1 MDRHLGGVGAG
12 HEVRRGEGARERV
25 AVEPAP
31 PLHELVLHHRDVRRR
46 TAEGGRAEPPELPEE
61 PHERA
66 APGRRVAHAGALPD
80 GCAAEGWAPGS
91 PVDGGVEQR
100 AQREQVAAD
109 GGRARLAQLLL
120 AANHRDADADRDPGG
135 EGGLHVLLGVADV
148 GGARAFDRELR
159 EGVEQRLREGLH
171 DAGRV
176 APDDRAEVVA
186 PAEVRDQRACARLKL
201 RGDDAER
208 QPGCEVI
215 EQLARAGQRRRVGH
229 VALVV
234 VRQVDAI
241 EALGLGLVDADGA
254 PDHRLHA
261 RPELRHQ
268 LLGACAVALLA
279 ERLGERD
286 GDRMH
291 RVRERAVEVEEHGV
305 ELPRLALGRHSAWP
319 SR

>member
-12 HEVRRGEGARERV
+12 HEVRRGEGTRERV

-46 TAEGGRAEPPELPEE
+46 AAEGGRAEPPELPEE

-66 APGRRVAHAGALPD
+66 ARGRRVAHAGALPD
-80 GCAAEGWAPGS
+80 ACAVEGRAPGS
-91 PVDGGVEQR
+91 PSMTCVEQR
-100 AQREQVAAD
+100 ADREQVAAD

-120 AANHRDADADRDPGG
+120 AANHRDADTDRDPGG
-135 EGGLHVLLGVADV
+135 EGGLHVLLGIADV

-159 EGVEQRLREGLH
+159 EGVEQRLRQRLH
-171 DAGRV
+171 DARRV

-186 PAEVRDQRACARLKL
+186 PAEVRDQRACARLEL

-208 QPGCEVI
+208 QPGREVL

-234 VRQVDAI
+234 VRQVERV
-241 EALGLGLVDADGA
+241 EALRLGLVDADRA

-261 RPELRHQ
+261 RPELRHE
-268 LLGACAVALLA
+268 LLGARAVALLA
-279 ERLGERD
+279 ERLGERHR
-286 GDRMH
+286 DRGH
-291 RVRERAVEVEEHGV
+291 RIGERAIEVEEHGV
-305 ELPRLALGRHSAWP
+305 EPSRPALGRHPWWP